1 MRFLFAL
8 ALLALPVTAFAQ
20 MNEGPNGLNPV
31 IKCDPFS
38 GGTLCAMLDS
48 TGVHAART
56 VKQHA
61 ARDRAP
67 ANVVATGAAVGG

>member
-20 MNEGPNGLNPV
+20 MSQGPNGLNPI

-38 GGTLCAMLDS
+38 GGTLCAMMDS
-48 TGVHAART
+48 TGVHAAHLA
-56 VKQHA
+56 KHA
-61 ARDRAP
+61 ELDKAP
-67 ANVVATGAAVGG
+67 ATLVATRTSFGG